1 MRQNEKGVVRRF
13 TCVLQLSDDARKMI
27 MPKMYL
33 KHTKKLPTDISGC
46 VTLTISLNF
55 SALMLSEQPQVCK
68 TQSLLR
74 QSMVMNF
81 VTSRNALIWQGF

>member
-13 TCVLQLSDDARKMI
+13 TCVLQLSDDGRKMI
-27 MPKMYL
+27 MPKM
-33 KHTKKLPTDISGC
+33 LPTDNSGC
-46 VTLTISLNF
+46 VTLTVSLNF
-55 SALMLSEQPQVCK
+55 SALMLSEQPQICK

-74 QSMVMNF
+74 QSMVMSF